1 MSRDLV
7 VRHFRQIALWPV
19 QLMPVRTG
27 PVQRHWELLDA
38 MPQCEWTEVVDEF
51 CEDSRAFQERH
62 YREFVT
68 FLPYAQRF
76 LYGSAAGQ
84 ESSRRTGEG
93 SIRTYRRSAVHA
105 ARITFEPGRPA
116 WTFRIAHVDL
126 HFFVDADV
134 ALLAFEMHADDLP
147 LDVAQNTMF
156 RFGRAYPGFWEK
168 NGDGGNCPHSVEW
181 LDAGG
186 AVLASS
192 DYADRGKYLEFVA
205 RHRAPCTAAHWDYLL
220 RPFVVE
226 QAGQAAPLRYRQL
239 EYYRMPFMAY
249 LAFDDPK
256 VLTRADWIRLGL
268 VTRPGGPDELPYSP
282 VMLED
287 FEHRYCDDRFWG
299 RSGERSLRE
308 VRIVVTGLTLSMV
321 GAHGDQFYADAEHG
335 LLAQFRHQYFL
346 LFLVAHFHKASLLS
360 ISDELAVAMNR
371 LVIGNTESVKAFKRT
386 IRQMMEVFLRF
397 THRYWFCQIS
407 NQELAQSVFDKLQ
420 RYLGNQ
426 ALYQEVRDEVMDMNG
441 YLDSDSTRRQT
452 NTVLRLTVVTILGLI
467 GTVATGFLGMNL
479 IAAAEQPLTLRILGF
494 LAILLA
500 TAVITVFSISRSRRL
515 ADFLE
520 ALSDERVAWRT
531 KGRTLWRVFK
541 R

>member
-1 MSRDLV
+1 LSRDLV
-7 VRHFRQIALWPV
+7 VRHFRQIALWPL
-19 QLMPVRTG
+19 QLMPVRAG

-38 MPQCEWTEVVDEF
+38 PDGSWSEVVDEF
-51 CEDSRAFQERH
+51 CEDPRAFQERH

-76 LYGSAAGQ
+76 LYGSSTGQ
-84 ESSRRTGEG
+84 EISRRNAQA
-93 SIRTYRRSAVHA
+93 SIHTYRRGDIRT
-105 ARITFEPGRPA
+105 ARITLEPGGPA
-116 WTFRIAHVDL
+116 WTFQVAHVDL

-205 RHRAPCTAAHWDYLL
+205 RHRAPCIASHWDYLL
-220 RPFVVE
+220 RPFVLDH
-226 QAGQAAPLRYRQL
+226 AGQAGSLRYRQL

-256 VLTRADWIRLGL
+256 QLTRADWIRLGL

-321 GAHGDQFYADAEHG
+321 GAHGDQFYADVEHG

-397 THRYWFCQIS
+397 THRYWFCQLS

-420 RYLGNQ
+420 RHLGNE

-441 YLDSDSTRRQT
+441 YLDSDSARRQT

-479 IAAAEQPLTLRILGF
+479 IAAAEQPLTLRIVGF
-494 LAILLA
+494 LAILVA

-531 KGRTLWRVFK
+531 KGRTLWRVFQ